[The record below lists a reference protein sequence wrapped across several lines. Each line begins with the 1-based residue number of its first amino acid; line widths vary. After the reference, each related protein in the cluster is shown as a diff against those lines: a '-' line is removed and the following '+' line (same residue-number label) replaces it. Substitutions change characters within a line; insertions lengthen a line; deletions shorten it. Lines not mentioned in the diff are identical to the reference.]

1 MPGRLRRSRN
11 LGDDR
16 GAVLPS
22 PVVILSVLAVVFA
35 AVAFVVT
42 LGSEPE
48 ERAIDTASADSAE
61 AAEEPTAPETE
72 EEVEEVDEEPPP
84 PPPVTRG
91 DIAVVVFNNTNT
103 RGLAGKVSTRVEE
116 MGWRV
121 VGADNWY
128 GTIPATTVYH
138 PQGMKRAA
146 NQLALDLG
154 VERVMPTVDSMSS
167 ERLTL
172 ILTGELD

>member
-1 MPGRLRRSRN
+1 
-11 LGDDR
+11 
-16 GAVLPS
+16 
-22 PVVILSVLAVVFA
+22 
-35 AVAFVVT
+35 VA
-42 LGSEPE
+42 PP
-48 ERAIDTASADSAE
+48 RPD
-61 AAEEPTAPETE
+61 APH
-72 EEVEEVDEEPPP
+72 EEPPP

-103 RGLAGKVSTRVEE
+103 RGLAGTVSTRVEE

-154 VERVMPTVDSMSS
+154 VERVMPAVDSMSS